1 MEEKIRHLEEENKL
15 KNKIIELYEEKIKYL
30 EEKISNK
37 NSEGILIIK
46 NLPINPK
53 FIFMSYN
60 NKKYVFISH
69 RYFEFDIINNDNTK
83 LAILTN
89 FTSSNTQVKWI
100 FSYKKNNI
108 ATIIF
113 DIENEHQ
120 MFNWRLYS
128 DGNNLSLSRYL
139 ESLFEIIMID
149 SNKFYIRDLKTGK
162 F

>member
-37 NSEGILIIK
+37 NNEGILIIK
-46 NLPINPK
+46 NLPINRK

-69 RYFEFDIINNDNTK
+69 RHEIDIINNDNTK
-83 LAILTN
+83 LAIFTN

>member
-37 NSEGILIIK
+37 NNEGILIIK
-46 NLPINPK
+46 NLPINRK

-69 RYFEFDIINNDNTK
+69 RHEIDIINNDNTK
-83 LAILTN
+83 LAIFTN

-113 DIENEHQ
+113 DIENGHQ

-128 DGNNLSLSRYL
+128 DGKYLSLSRYL